1 MYLPKSDV
9 YNALK
14 DITPNVLQGSQK
26 TIVDIPA
33 ITFYV
38 SDNAAELNLSNEI
51 ARQDI
56 EVTIDVWAKNSSAAD
71 TLLSQVEAKMR
82 ELGYRLSFSMDVPD
96 PQNICHI
103 NSRFIGIK

>member
-1 MYLPKSDV
+1 MHLPKTEV

-14 DITPNVLQGSQK
+14 DITTNVLQGSQK
-26 TIVDIPA
+26 TIVDVPA

-56 EVTIDVWAKNSSAAD
+56 EVTIDVWAKNSTEAD
-71 TLLSQVEAKMR
+71 TLLNQVEEKMR
-82 ELGYRLSFSMDVPD
+82 EIGYRLSFSMDVPD

-103 NSRFIGIK
+103 NTRFVGIK